1 MKYVII
7 GASAAALSAA
17 KTLRELDKY
26 SQIVILSKDQ
36 NIYSRCL
43 LHHYIGGERSLEE
56 LSFVE
61 EDFMERYNIRWIK
74 GINVRNIDIKNR
86 CVELQGWYK
95 EFYDKL
101 LIASGSYA
109 AIPPIKNL
117 KEGKGVYTLR
127 NIEDAKAIKEQSKNI
142 KKALVIGAGLVGIDA
157 TMGLIENGVEVELVE
172 MGERILPLQLDKRAA
187 KTYEDLLR
195 SHNVRISTGI
205 GVGEAILNREGS
217 IKGAKLTNGEEIEC
231 DIIVVAAG
239 VRPNVDFI
247 NSEEIKIERGI
258 VINNR
263 CETSV
268 KDIYSAGDVTFTAP
282 IWPIAVKQGKVA
294 AYNMAGEEKYL
305 EDNFGLKNSMSFFS
319 VPTVSLGMV
328 EPENSSYMVEVVDK
342 NHLYKKIIHKDGI
355 IYGAIFQG
363 DISYCGV
370 FTELIK
376 NKINISSIKKDI
388 FELNFSDFFHI
399 KDNGEFTYN

>member
-26 SQIVILSKDQ
+26 SQIVMLSKDQ

-74 GINVRNIDIKNR
+74 GINVRNIDIKNK

-117 KEGKGVYTLR
+117 KEGNEVYTLR
-127 NIEDAKAIKEQSKNI
+127 DIEDAKVIKEQSKDV

-157 TMGLIENGVEVELVE
+157 TMGLIENGVKVELVE

-205 GVGEAILNREGS
+205 GVAEAILNRAGNV
-217 IKGAKLTNGEEIEC
+217 KGAKLTNGEEIEC

-239 VRPNVDFI
+239 VRPNVSFI
-247 NSEEIKIERGI
+247 NDEEIKIDRGI
-258 VINNR
+258 VVNNR
-263 CETSV
+263 CETTV
-268 KDIYSAGDVTFTAP
+268 KDIYAAGDVTFTAP

-294 AYNMAGEEKYL
+294 ACNMAGREENL
-305 EDNFGLKNSMSFFS
+305 EDKFGLKNSMNFFN

-328 EPENSSYMVEVVDK
+328 EPEDSSYTVEIVDK
-342 NHLYKKIIHKDGI
+342 NNLYKKIIHKDGI

-376 NKINISSIKKDI
+376 NKINISSLKKDL
-388 FELNFSDFFHI
+388 FEISFSDFFHI
-399 KDNGEFTYN
+399 KENGEFSYN